1 MALIKPE
8 VANDIKKYG
17 NFDFAACY
25 NCGNCTAVC
34 NLTEANAS
42 FPRMMIR
49 YSMLGMKEEIMSSKE
64 LWMCYA
70 CGDCSET
77 CPRQAAPGDLMAS
90 LRRYAIANYEKTG
103 LTRLIFKSNFA
114 SVFITLG
121 LAVILGFFLL
131 TLKPEMLVSR
141 WIFQY
146 LPYEIIHNM
155 GIGAFI
161 LLGVSALAG
170 VIVMIMNFSKA
181 KPDEIKTTKLSLSK
195 IIEAIKKVLIE
206 AGTMK
211 RYQNCDTVEFS
222 YWKEKSWL
230 VKPWFVH
237 WSIMWGFI
245 GLLVATS
252 LDFILKDPSTT
263 IWWPSR
269 ILGTLAG
276 LLMIYGASL
285 SIYYRLK
292 KITRS
297 YEDSRL
303 ADWLFL
309 AFLWLAGITG
319 FWIEISVTF
328 NSTIFINQIVFAIHT
343 VISMELVILFAFSK
357 FAHALYRPV
366 ALFFH
371 YSGQ

>member
-1 MALIKPE
+1 MALINPALAE
-8 VANDIKKYG
+8 DIKKYG
-17 NFDFAACY
+17 TFDFATCY
-25 NCGNCTAVC
+25 NCGICTAVC

-49 YSMLGMKEEIMSSKE
+49 YSMLGMKEEILSSKE

-90 LRRYAIANYEKTG
+90 LRRYAIAHYERIG
-103 LTRLIFKSNFA
+103 LAKLIFKNRVA
-114 SVFITLG
+114 SVFVTLA
-121 LAVILGFFLL
+121 LALILGFFLL
-131 TLKPEMLVSR
+131 TLKPEMQVSR

-146 LPYEIIHNM
+146 LPYETIHNM
-155 GIGAFI
+155 GLGAFI
-161 LLGVSALAG
+161 IMGLSAFAG
-170 VIVMIMNFSKA
+170 IIVMIRRFSK
-181 KPDEIKTTKLSLSK
+181 TKSDSKQSVKITLSTMM
-195 IIEAIKKVLIE
+195 EAIWKVLIE

-211 RYQNCDTVEFS
+211 RYQDCDTLEYSF
-222 YWKEKSWL
+222 WKEKSWL

-245 GLLVATS
+245 GLLIATS
-252 LDFILKDPSTT
+252 LDFLLKDPSIQ

-269 ILGTLAG
+269 TLGTLAG
-276 LLMIYGASL
+276 LFMVYGATC
-285 SIYYRLK
+285 SIFYRLR

-303 ADWLFL
+303 SDWLFL
-309 AFLWLAGITG
+309 AFLWLAGVTG

-328 NSTIFINQIVFAIHT
+328 NSTFLVNHVVFIIHT

-371 YSGQ
+371 YSSQ